1 LRPSIDEPR
10 RLPLDADT
18 DGVLRA
24 CRAARAAWGAHRAS
38 VWLYNLEK
46 SVLSPYVV
54 SGVED
59 ERWPKAIRRWSEIP
73 VARFPSAAATLRDLT
88 AVTVEDARANG
99 HFPAGLAAD
108 LMMSSVRLEP
118 LATSR
123 PVGVLMIEPAAP
135 QPMAGAEEILPLVS
149 LSAGQALARRDV
161 VRLKAE
167 ADLARELKAATD
179 RGESHIHRLYDEV
192 IEAVSLEET
201 GEALVRIARDIVG
214 TEQATLYLKDGSG
227 RLSHVFSVGAAP
239 TYLHGIKRRL
249 INTPASDWPLW
260 NESMEAAA
268 PMFVPNGG
276 PSSLHFH
283 LDDGS
288 RMSSYAVLSLIGAGG
303 AVGLLV
309 CSNAR
314 SARDWNGAER
324 AMLDRFAR
332 QAGIVVENAILR
344 ASEHHRLH
352 EIAYQSFHDPLT
364 KLPNR
369 SLFDDRVVHALTRAD
384 RRNEAVAVIVVDIDE
399 FNTVNSVGGS
409 NMGDELLIAMS
420 RRIQEC
426 LRPED
431 TIGRFGGD
439 EFVILIED
447 IKEDGVVTQICQ
459 RIIDRVSAPFV
470 LSGQRFEVTTS
481 VGVALSWPGC
491 MEPGA
496 LVRNADLAM
505 YRAKSKGKGRLE
517 LFDVDRDLP
526 GKEGVR
532 AESAL
537 RRALEAGELVLHYQP
552 KVDLSTGLVQG
563 FEALIRWDEPE
574 RGLVPP
580 AEFLP
585 LAERSGLIVPIGRWV
600 LESVCFR
607 LRRWMDVAGAAAP
620 MVWFNLCAPEFQ
632 QPDLVATV
640 QECLRAHEVP
650 PDHLG
655 LEITEGTLMDDTDS
669 TIETL
674 HALRELGVKL
684 ALDDFGA
691 GYSSLSYLKRFQVD
705 VLKIDRSFVMG
716 LVGNEQDVAIVS
728 AVTALAGT
736 LGQRVVA
743 EGVETLEQLRK
754 LQALGCNAG
763 QGYYFSRPVA
773 VKEAEALFRNPP
785 PWTI

>member
-1 LRPSIDEPR
+1 LRPSIDESQR
-10 RLPLDADT
+10 VPLDADA

-24 CRAARAAWGAHRAS
+24 CRAARVAFGAHRAS
-38 VWLYNLEK
+38 VWLYDLEK
-46 SVLSPYVV
+46 SVIAPYVV
-54 SGVED
+54 SSAEG
-59 ERWPKAIRRWSEIP
+59 ERWPEAIRRWSDIP
-73 VARFPSAAATLRDLT
+73 VARFPAAAATLRDLR
-88 AVTVEDARANG
+88 AVVVDARSDG
-99 HFPAGLAAD
+99 SFPPGLAAD
-108 LMMSSVRLEP
+108 LMMESARLEP

-123 PVGVLMIEPAAP
+123 PIGILMIEPAVPNAVP
-135 QPMAGAEEILPLVS
+135 GAEEMLSLVS

-167 ADLARELKAATD
+167 AELAREHKAATD
-179 RGESHIHRLYDEV
+179 RGEAHIHRLYDEV
-192 IEAVSLEET
+192 IEAVSLEEA
-201 GEALVRIARDIVG
+201 GESLVRVARDIVG
-214 TEQATLYLKDGSG
+214 TEQATLCLKDGTG
-227 RLSHVFSVGAAP
+227 RLSHIFSVGASL
-239 TYLHGIKRRL
+239 TYLYGIKRRL
-249 INTPASDWPLW
+249 INTPASEWPLW
-260 NESMEAAA
+260 NESMEAGT
-268 PMFVPNGG
+268 PTFVPNGG

-283 LDDGS
+283 LDDSS
-288 RMSSYAVLSLIGAGG
+288 RMSSYAVLPLIGAAG

-314 SARDWNGAER
+314 SPRDWNASER
-324 AMLDRFAR
+324 ATLDRFGR
-332 QAGIVVENAILR
+332 QAGVVMENAILR
-344 ASEHHRLH
+344 ATEHHRLH
-352 EIAYQSFHDPLT
+352 ELAYQSFHDPLT

-384 RRNEAVAVIVVDIDE
+384 RRNEAVAVIVVDVDE
-399 FNTVNSVGGS
+399 FKVINASHGRNL
-409 NMGDELLIAMS
+409 GDELLIAIS

-439 EFVILIED
+439 EFVVLIED
-447 IKEDGVVTQICQ
+447 IKEDGAVSQISQ
-459 RIIDRVSAPFV
+459 RIVDRLGASFV
-470 LSGQRFEVTTS
+470 LGGRRFELSTS

-505 YRAKSKGKGRLE
+505 YRAKSKGKGRIE

-526 GKEGVR
+526 GREGVQ

-537 RRALEAGELVLHYQP
+537 RRALDAGELLLHYQP
-552 KVDLSTGLVQG
+552 KVDLSTGSVLG
-563 FEALIRWDEPE
+563 FEALIRWDDPE
-574 RGLVPP
+574 RGLMPP

-607 LRRWMDVAGAAAP
+607 LRRWMELAGAP
-620 MVWFNLCAPEFQ
+620 GPVLWFNLCAPEFQ
-632 QPDLVATV
+632 QPDLVSNV
-640 QECLRAHEVP
+640 KECLRAHDVP
-650 PDHLG
+650 PDRLG
-655 LEITEGTLMDDTDS
+655 LEITEGTLMDETDA
-669 TIETL
+669 TIDTL
-674 HALRELGVKL
+674 HALRDLGVKL

-705 VLKIDRSFVMG
+705 ALKIDRSFVMG
-716 LVGNEQDVAIVS
+716 LLDNDEDVAIVS

-754 LQALGCNAG
+754 LRALGCTAG

-773 VKEAEALFRNPP
+773 VREAEALLRNPP
-785 PWTI
+785 PWTV